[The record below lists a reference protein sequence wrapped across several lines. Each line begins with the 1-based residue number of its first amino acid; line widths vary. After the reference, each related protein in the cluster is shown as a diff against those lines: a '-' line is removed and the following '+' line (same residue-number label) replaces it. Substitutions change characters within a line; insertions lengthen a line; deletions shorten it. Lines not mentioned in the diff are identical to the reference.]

1 MIEGV
6 EQPRH
11 GGDLRALAQSRAYVS
26 DEQRRRAAKDQ
37 AKCIVYFLTGPKYNG
52 VQNYGLQKA
61 PPDGPEDG
69 MPSLGEGLDDDPCQ
83 MRFEL
88 PFQREPL
95 PLALSGQK

>member
-37 AKCIVYFLTGPKYNG
+37 AKCIVYFLTGPK
-52 VQNYGLQKA
+52 
-61 PPDGPEDG
+61 
-69 MPSLGEGLDDDPCQ
+69 DD
-83 MRFEL
+83 ETG
-88 PFQREPL
+88 
-95 PLALSGQK
+95 S